1 MNDAQG
7 ILRTKILVM
16 HGIFSGYRFG
26 LTLLMMIGSWV
37 DLFSQSDN
45 GWKVEDC
52 NSTVREELGARS
64 QLISSSE
71 IASFCDCMAG
81 KWEEMLDPFS
91 LSRMRIRIAD
101 ECVSAWPDGV
111 VLSWRNSEEGMTLP
125 LDALVEA
132 SSWMDKM
139 WMLGEEV
146 WLVEVTLKGSS
157 HVQPSEES
165 DVVEVLVVNNKAVA
179 YLDEQVGEFCAV
191 TSLESGKTGWVHRD
205 LFRKLE
211 KLNLT
216 INLGFSEVGRTGSET
231 SLITVKDSTD
241 LSIML
246 NVRNEGNF
254 NSWTLAEGSET
265 QIELTPGNFQYL
277 CWAPSELGII
287 PAFGVMNFEPGFA
300 YRWVFF
306 IETLSR

>member
-1 MNDAQG
+1 MYG
-7 ILRTKILVM
+7 IL
-16 HGIFSGYRFG
+16 SSSRFC
-26 LTLLMMIGSWV
+26 LALMMMIGFCAE
-37 DLFSQSDN
+37 LFSQSEN
-45 GWKVEDC
+45 GWKEEDC
-52 NSTVREELGARS
+52 NSIVREELGARS

-81 KWEEMLDPFS
+81 QWEEMLDPFS
-91 LSRMRIRIAD
+91 LSQMRIRIAD

-146 WLVEVTLKGSS
+146 WLVEVTMKGGS

-165 DVVEVLVVNNKAVA
+165 EVVEFLVVNNRAVA
-179 YLDEQVGEFCAV
+179 YLDEQAGKFCAV
-191 TSLESGKTGWVHRD
+191 TSLESGKTGWVRRD

-211 KLNLT
+211 KLKLT

-241 LSIML
+241 LRIML

-254 NSWTLAEGSET
+254 NSWTLDEWSET
-265 QIELTPGNFQYL
+265 QIELSPGNFQYL
-277 CWAPSELGII
+277 CWVPSKLGII
-287 PAFGVMNFEPGFA
+287 PAFGVMNFKPGIA
-300 YRWVFF
+300 YEWVFF
-306 IETLSR
+306 IKTVSR

>member
-111 VLSWRNSEEGMTLP
+111 VLSWRNSDQEF
-125 LDALVEA
+125 
-132 SSWMDKM
+132 
-139 WMLGEEV
+139 
-146 WLVEVTLKGSS
+146 
-157 HVQPSEES
+157 
-165 DVVEVLVVNNKAVA
+165 VA
-179 YLDEQVGEFCAV
+179 YPY
-191 TSLESGKTGWVHRD
+191 T
-205 LFRKLE
+205 
-211 KLNLT
+211 
-216 INLGFSEVGRTGSET
+216 
-231 SLITVKDSTD
+231 
-241 LSIML
+241 
-246 NVRNEGNF
+246 
-254 NSWTLAEGSET
+254 
-265 QIELTPGNFQYL
+265 
-277 CWAPSELGII
+277 
-287 PAFGVMNFEPGFA
+287 
-300 YRWVFF
+300 
-306 IETLSR
+306 